1 VSYIEDINLVGVNTL
16 EKSLADKLRYK
27 QGRAIVLNAP
37 DNFDLGVSTEKQLEG
52 KFDFLQLFVQN
63 FKELEDWVPQVVEAV
78 NEDAVFW
85 ICYPKQ
91 TSKLKTD
98 VNRDSIG
105 KMVQDTTEYRL
116 VSNVA
121 IDETWSALR
130 LRLKSK
136 VK

>member
-1 VSYIEDINLVGVNTL
+1 VNIV
-16 EKSLADKLRYK
+16 EKSLAEKLRYK

-37 DNFDLGVSTEKQLEG
+37 DDFNLGIHAEKELTG
-52 KFDFLQLFVQN
+52 KFDFLQLFVRSY
-63 FKELEDWVPQVVEAV
+63 KELEEWVPPAVEAV
-78 NEDAVFW
+78 NEEAVFW

-91 TSKLKTD
+91 TSKTKTD
-98 VNRDSIG
+98 VNRDIIG

-121 IDETWSALR
+121 IDDTWSALR

>member
-1 VSYIEDINLVGVNTL
+1 LSLSNLAGVYTL

-37 DNFDLGVSTEKQLEG
+37 DTYNLGIKTEKELEG
-52 KFDFLQLFVQN
+52 KFDFLQLFVRN
-63 FKELEDWVPQVVEAV
+63 FKELEDWVPQVVETV
-78 NEDAVFW
+78 NEDALFW

-98 VNRDSIG
+98 VNRDIIW
-105 KMVQDTTEYRL
+105 KMVQDNTQYRR